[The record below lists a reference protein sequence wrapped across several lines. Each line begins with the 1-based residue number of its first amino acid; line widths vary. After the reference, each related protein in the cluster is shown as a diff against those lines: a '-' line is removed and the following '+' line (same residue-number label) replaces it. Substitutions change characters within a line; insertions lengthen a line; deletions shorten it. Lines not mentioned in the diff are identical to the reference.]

1 MKSTESLLI
10 ALLIACSDANN
21 KSQFELKENAQI
33 GITFE
38 NNLSYS
44 DDFNVYKY
52 RNYYNGGGV
61 ALGDINNDGWV
72 DVYFTANQSENKLYL
87 NQGDFTFKDITA
99 TAGFWGN
106 AHGLQGLLW

>member
-1 MKSTESLLI
+1 MKKYVAGVFAGLIVGCTGIGDST
-10 ALLIACSDANN
+10 
-21 KSQFELKENAQI
+21 QFELKDNAEI
-33 GITFE
+33 GISFE

-72 DVYFTANQSENKLYL
+72 DVYFTSNQSENKLYL
-87 NQGDFTFKDITA
+87 NQGDFTSKT
-99 TAGFWGN
+99 
-106 AHGLQGLLW
+106 LQRQQV